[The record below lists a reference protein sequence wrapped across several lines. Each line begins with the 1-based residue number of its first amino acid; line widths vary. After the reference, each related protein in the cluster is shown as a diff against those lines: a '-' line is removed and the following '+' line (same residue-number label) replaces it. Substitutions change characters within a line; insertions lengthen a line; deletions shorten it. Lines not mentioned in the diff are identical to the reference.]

1 MRGPLLQGANT
12 MTPTA
17 TSQAGLFAQLVPLLA
32 HRAVLIT
39 VSKLEG
45 DQLQVNICPRQLKD
59 GENQALTTPLCV
71 TGTAAELDAD
81 LVPQIASFVASH
93 AGLNTNLAAIEK
105 EIAEAEKAA
114 REEAKKKHK
123 VVGNGERDPLT
134 LTPSRL
140 LRNRRNQSSHK
151 CSACSINSRPLLP
164 EDRSSQPSHQS
175 HTPNK
180 RRSCRMPA

>member
-1 MRGPLLQGANT
+1 

-81 LVPQIASFVASH
+81 LVPQIASFVSSH

-123 VVGNGERDPLT
+123 VVGNGGKRTADANPAPPPAE
-134 LTPSRL
+134 PSKPEPQML
-140 LRNRRNQSSHK
+140 SLFDQQP
-151 CSACSINSRPLLP
+151 ATVAGGSIEST
-164 EDRSSQPSHQS
+164 QPPVA
-175 HTPNK
+175 HTE
-180 RRSCRMPA
+180 

>member
-1 MRGPLLQGANT
+1 
-12 MTPTA
+12 MTPTP
-17 TSQAGLFAQLVPLLA
+17 TSQAGLFAQLAPLLV

-71 TGTAAELDAD
+71 TGTAAELDAE
-81 LVPQIASFVASH
+81 LVPQISSFVASH

-114 REEAKKKHK
+114 REEAKKKQK
-123 VVGNGERDPLT
+123 GVGNGGKKTADSPVPAPVASPKPEPEPAQT
-134 LTPSRL
+134 LSL
-140 LRNRRNQSSHK
+140 FDHQ
-151 CSACSINSRPLLP
+151 P
-164 EDRSSQPSHQS
+164 ESTARE
-175 HTPNK
+175 
-180 RRSCRMPA
+180 AAE